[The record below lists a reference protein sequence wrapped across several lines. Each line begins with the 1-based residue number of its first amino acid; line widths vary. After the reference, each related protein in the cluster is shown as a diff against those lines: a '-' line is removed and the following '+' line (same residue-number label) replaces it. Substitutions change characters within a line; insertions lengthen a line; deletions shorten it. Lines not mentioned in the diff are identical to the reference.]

1 MAEEAFETDSAT
13 FKKLFEKA
21 AVSAVVILPVACVLT
36 AMGQNRGLH
45 KPSMVNTLTKNCK
58 SLGLS
63 KDEEYWLAGAVL

>member
-36 AMGQNRGLH
+36 ATGRTEDCINQA
-45 KPSMVNTLTKNCK
+45 
-58 SLGLS
+58 
-63 KDEEYWLAGAVL
+63 W